1 MLLRTTDV
9 DGLRRGASV
18 PSIPTTPQVTLAAA
32 AELACTVAHQRS
44 AGCSLLGE
52 AADGWFRNFAPWR
65 AMVAW
70 LVDGRR
76 PTAPDVF
83 AAPVFELWPIE
94 FEGDIVGT
102 RWTEFQDRFRR
113 SATNHGF
120 TSRLGAA
127 LSMAL
132 REMCDNIVQ
141 HAGGVRGF
149 AAYQVAEKRV
159 AWTVVDVGRG
169 VLASLRTSE
178 RWRSISTSEAALLAV
193 WNDHASSRPDKLRGT
208 GFGQVELS
216 LAALNGHLRIR
227 SGDAVLE
234 LSGTSGALRQTRR
247 SNPELLGLQMG
258 ATCALGPVDD
268 FPLTV

>member
-9 DGLRRGASV
+9 DGLRRTASV
-18 PSIPTTPQVTLAAA
+18 PAIQMTPQITLAAA
-32 AELACTVAHQRS
+32 AELACTVAHQRG
-44 AGCSLLGE
+44 AGRSLLGE
-52 AADGWFRNFAPWR
+52 AADGWFRSLVPWR
-65 AMVAW
+65 SMVDW

-76 PTAPDVF
+76 PTPPDVF
-83 AAPVFELWPIE
+83 AAPVFEVWPIE
-94 FEGDIVGT
+94 FEDDIVGT

-113 SATNHGF
+113 SATHHGF

-141 HAGGVRGF
+141 HARGARGF
-149 AAYQVAEKRV
+149 AAYQFAEKRV

-169 VLASLRTSE
+169 VLASLRASE

-193 WNDHASSRPDKLRGT
+193 WNDHASSRPDRLSGT

-216 LAALNGHLRIR
+216 LAALNGHLRFR

-234 LSGTSGALRQTRR
+234 LSGTSGALTQTYR
-247 SNPELLGLQMG
+247 SNPELLGLQVG
-258 ATCALGPVDD
+258 ATCALGPPGD
-268 FPLTV
+268 FSLTT